1 MKYFLAH
8 TATAVVLT
16 AFWLAVLVLG
26 ANWIASLFESRDVGI
41 LACFVFGLVM
51 GAPIVGSYWFI
62 HPIVDDAVSNSDFNK
77 KY

>member
-16 AFWLAVLVLG
+16 AFWGAVLVFGSTLLMG
-26 ANWIASLFESRDVGI
+26 LFESRDLGLIV
-41 LACFVFGLVM
+41 CFVFGLVL
-51 GAPIVGSYWFI
+51 GGPIVGSYWII
-62 HPIVDDAVSNSDFNK
+62 HPFVDDAVSDSDFNK